1 MTPRRAVGRRAD
13 RIVPILDALAVRYPD
28 ARIALDFTTPWE
40 LLVATVLSAQSTD
53 VMVNEVT
60 PALFTRFPDPAAV
73 LDEREP
79 GEIETLIGR
88 LGLFRNKAKAVRGIA
103 AALVADHGGEV
114 PSTMAEL
121 TALPGVGRKTAS
133 VVLGNAFG
141 VQEGIVVDTHVGRLA
156 RRLGLTRHEDAV
168 KVERDLLR
176 ICPPGRRLELA
187 DRLIFHGRQTC
198 LARRPRCEVCVIER
212 WCPSS
217 GLTAVADR

>member
-1 MTPRRAVGRRAD
+1 MSPRRAVGRRAD
-13 RIVPILDALAVRYPD
+13 RIVPILDALAARYPD

-60 PALFTRFPDPAAV
+60 PALFARFPDPAAV

-103 AALVADHGGEV
+103 SALVADHGGEV

-156 RRLGLTRHEDAV
+156 RRLGFTRHEDAV

-176 ICPPGRRLELA
+176 ICPPDRRLELA

-217 GLTAVADR
+217 GLTAVAGG

>member
-13 RIVPILDALAVRYPD
+13 RIVPILDALAARYPD

-60 PALFTRFPDPAAV
+60 PALFARFPSPAAV

-103 AALVADHGGEV
+103 SALVADHGGEV

-217 GLTAVADR
+217 GLTAVIDG